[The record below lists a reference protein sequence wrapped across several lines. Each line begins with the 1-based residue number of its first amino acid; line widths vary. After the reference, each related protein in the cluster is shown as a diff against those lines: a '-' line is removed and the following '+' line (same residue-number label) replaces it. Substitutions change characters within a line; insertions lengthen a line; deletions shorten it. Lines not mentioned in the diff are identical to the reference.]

1 VEIGDDVE
9 IGSGTTV
16 DAGTLRPTRI
26 GDGTKVDNMVMV
38 AHNAVVGRHCL
49 LCGHSGVA
57 GSSVLGDR
65 VVLGGQSGV
74 ADNLRVGDDAVIA
87 GGTSVLSNVPA
98 GRVMMGNP
106 AMRMDASIE
115 SYKALRRLPRLLRD
129 LASGVSKPRRGD

>member
-1 VEIGDDVE
+1 MSQSYDV
-9 IGSGTTV
+9 
-16 DAGTLRPTRI
+16 
-26 GDGTKVDNMVMV
+26 
-38 AHNAVVGRHCL
+38 
-49 LCGHSGVA
+49 
-57 GSSVLGDR
+57 
-65 VVLGGQSGV
+65 
-74 ADNLRVGDDAVIA
+74 VIA